1 MKTQEIDRSEAVA
14 FFDSFSRRHEGW
26 LTTVQIFGED
36 IGAQVGEQDL
46 KLEGITA
53 DLSED
58 VDKIEI
64 MLGGK
69 ADDHITH
76 TIATPLKISLEQTDE
91 GADVALA
98 IKTADERTTLISFRS
113 VILPELVDAV
123 AP

>member
-1 MKTQEIDRSEAVA
+1 MKTQEINRSEAVA

-26 LTTVQIFGED
+26 LTTVEVLGAD
-36 IGAQVGEQDL
+36 IGAQIGERDL
-46 KLEGITA
+46 KLEGIIA
-53 DLSED
+53 DLSEH

-76 TIATPLKISLEQTDE
+76 TIDTPLQISLEQTDE

-98 IKTADERTTLISFRS
+98 IKAADGRTTLMSFRS
-113 VILPELVDAV
+113 VMLPELVDAV

>member
-1 MKTQEIDRSEAVA
+1 MKTKEINRNEAAA

-26 LTTVQIFGED
+26 LTTMEVLGAD
-36 IGAQVGEQDL
+36 IGAQIGERDL

-53 DLSED
+53 DLSEH

-76 TIATPLKISLEQTDE
+76 TIATPLQISLEQTDE
-91 GADVALA
+91 GAAAALA
-98 IKTADERTTLISFRS
+98 IKGADGITTLLSFRS
-113 VILPELVDAV
+113 AMLPELADAV